1 MTVKLA
7 FLTAQPVAHR
17 GYHDMNHQV
26 WENTLSAFSH
36 AIEAG
41 FAIECDV
48 QLAADSVPV
57 VFHDDDMERLTG
69 MKGDVREK
77 TSAELGLLSVGQTKD
92 RIPTLKQLLK
102 LCAGKVPLVIE
113 LKGRE
118 GEGVDDGFAE
128 AVLEDLEGYQG
139 PVALMSFDHH
149 LLKDLK
155 RAGSPWPIGLTAEGD
170 KPEEFFRHDEA
181 MQIGIDFISYHY
193 GHLPNSFIEAQ
204 RKLSIPVITWTVR
217 DENALAIT
225 YKYADQMTFEGFD
238 PRGSDPRESQSANA

>member
-1 MTVKLA
+1 MTRLSWLIA
-7 FLTAQPVAHR
+7 EPVAHR
-17 GYHDMNHQV
+17 GYHDPNKAV
-26 WENTLSAFSH
+26 WENTLSAFSR

-48 QLAADSVPV
+48 QLAADSMPV
-57 VFHDDDMERLTG
+57 VFHDHDLERLTG
-69 MKGDVREK
+69 IKGDVRER
-77 TSAELGLLSVGQTKD
+77 TCAELSMLAVGRTKD
-92 RIPTLKQLLK
+92 RVPTLKQLLS

-128 AVLEDLEGYQG
+128 AVLEDLEGYKG
-139 PVALMSFDHH
+139 HVALMSFDHH

-155 RAGSPWPIGLTAEGD
+155 AAGSPWPLGLTAEGD
-170 KPEEFFRHDEA
+170 RPEDFFRHDEA
-181 MQIGIDFISYHY
+181 MQIGLDFISYHW

-204 RKLSIPVITWTVR
+204 RKLGLPVITWTVR
-217 DENALAIT
+217 DEKARKTT

-238 PRGSDPRESQSANA
+238 PREKPSAAV